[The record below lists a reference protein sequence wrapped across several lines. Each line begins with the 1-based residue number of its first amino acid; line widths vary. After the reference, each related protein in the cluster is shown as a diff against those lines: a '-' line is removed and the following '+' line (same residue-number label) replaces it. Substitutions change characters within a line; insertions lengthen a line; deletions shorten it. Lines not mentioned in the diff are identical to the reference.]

1 MDTDV
6 PENLSPESLDPSP
19 EPLDPRERS
28 RSDMW
33 RAVALFAIF
42 VGTVGLALVPPTR
55 LPVVLSV
62 LFSVE
67 ENGQTSGGTEK
78 EAKPQKL
85 SAKRDSFE
93 IPSVVSEPGRRHPPV
108 ASTFH
113 ESPAQIVQASPV
125 PPIGSASP
133 MDALARPVKPSR
145 EGSPATAEPT
155 FPQGLSSALTVE
167 TSRNRP
173 ANDGNGSRAGVG
185 RPPWQSATGGGFHG
199 GVSPGDTRTPAS
211 VPTLDSSYAS
221 AEVSPQTEGPN
232 RQQLPSMEGI
242 ERLEELA
249 RQFRALG
256 AVRYRLERW
265 GTDGQLFRFTCEMP
279 VNGVSHMTRLWEAIA
294 PSPEEAMRRV
304 LAQISGGSSDA
315 VPSSSRGF

>member
-1 MDTDV
+1 
-6 PENLSPESLDPSP
+6 
-19 EPLDPRERS
+19 
-28 RSDMW
+28 
-33 RAVALFAIF
+33 LFAIF

-62 LFSVE
+62 LFSME
-67 ENGQTSGGTEK
+67 ENGKTSDSTEK
-78 EAKPQKL
+78 EVKPEKL
-85 SAKRDSFE
+85 LIKRDSFE
-93 IPSVVSEPGRRHPPV
+93 TPGVVSEPDRRYPFV
-108 ASTFH
+108 GNGFQ

-145 EGSPATAEPT
+145 EGHPVTAEPT
-155 FPQGLSSALTVE
+155 FPQGLSSALAAG
-167 TSRNRP
+167 TSRNSP
-173 ANDGNGSRAGVG
+173 ANESDGPIANVG

-199 GVSPGDTRTPAS
+199 GVSPADTRTPAS
-211 VPTLDSSYAS
+211 VPTLDSPYAS
-221 AEVSPQTEGPN
+221 AEVSPQTERPN

-242 ERLEELA
+242 EHLEELA

-315 VPSSSRGF
+315 VPPSSRGF